1 MATNYPLSLDD
12 VTTIGGPFVNVLPIV
27 DPATDIDAVRRNN
40 LNDSVVAIETR
51 LGIIGDPS
59 VSSVDWA
66 TLTVSGVPNQGL
78 RFAGT
83 HVAFPGIIGESGIFI
98 DDATGNV
105 SYHKSGDPLGTF
117 TDLTAGGG
125 ASTWNALYAAS
136 QTMIIGAL
144 NPLTWTQ
151 SAASGIGFKVD
162 RNQAVSDAPTMRL
175 ENLNAADNQPVL
187 SLSAQGTDT
196 LYIDHPEFPGNHI
209 RCYDTTNTRDI
220 LTVTG
225 EGTVELTADVVPNLQ
240 LTQLHT
246 GAVAGKF
253 IDCIDTPYGSR
264 FIVEGD
270 GQFKV
275 NAGLGP
281 FGAGPSITLHGE
293 GASTDSYIRMT
304 TGAAH
309 DVRVTSLNNG
319 GFTFTPSANI
329 GALKVITTTS
339 VGSTYSLH
347 GVDST
352 FTSSGMN
359 SGDSSCFYAN
369 LTRNAL
375 DAISAN
381 IDGIYVKQSG
391 TAGAATYCGV
401 RVDPFLT
408 YGIMSSSPCFLEN
421 SNVADTK
428 DVLSVQQS
436 SASTGNLLK
445 LASLTGD
452 KLVVAA
458 LGTLLNTPSA
468 PTVASSS
475 HTIDITSGGID
486 GGAGPFPVGIVNYLS
501 DITGAGAG
509 VDINSALMCG
519 FKATYTDG
527 GGSNAPIGF
536 WADDTHQVGFYSQSN
551 VVIQANNSGR
561 ALEISQDGS
570 GSLISTGKGS
580 ASWDL
585 GDTMEIFHEPIPP
598 TAPLDAYWMRVT
610 SGGLTGG
617 VLEIVSCFKATPVGS
632 ALDTNVQAYMSAFA
646 ASDFNASGGTAK
658 GVGFSVG
665 SGYEYGLSTL
675 ARISVQS
682 SHTAGDAI
690 LNISNN
696 VASSLELLRVRDG
709 FSGANRL
716 VVTQAGHTAIETSST
731 LATEALKI
739 TQNDT
744 DEPFIQYAGTITG
757 DATANISIMNGDG
770 IVEGP
775 KAFGSVPGWQFEG
788 MIRINVN
795 NIDRWVPYY
804 SEDLS

>member
-1 MATNYPLSLDD
+1 MAAKFPIALDD
-12 VTTIGGPFVNVLPIV
+12 ATTLGGPFIDVVPPV
-27 DPATDIDAVRRNN
+27 DPQRNIAAEFRNN
-40 LNDSVVAIETR
+40 TNDIALAIEQR
-51 LGIIGDPS
+51 IGVIGS
-59 VSSVDWA
+59 AVATSLDWGL
-66 TLTVSGVPNQGL
+66 LTVGATPNQGV
-78 RFAGT
+78 RFQGT
-83 HVAFPGIIGESGIFI
+83 HAAWPALTTESGLFI
-98 DDATGNV
+98 DSASGNV
-105 SYHKSGDPLGTF
+105 AYHKSGDPLGTF
-117 TDLTAGGG
+117 TDLTGGG
-125 ASTWNALYAAS
+125 VATWNDLYAAS
-136 QTMIIGAL
+136 QAMTIGAL

-151 SAASGIGFKVD
+151 SAVSGIGFKVD

-196 LYIDHPEFPGNHI
+196 LYIDHPESPGNHI
-209 RCYDTTNTRDI
+209 RCYDTTNARNI

-225 EGTVELTADVVPNLQ
+225 EGTVELTADIVPNLQ

-246 GAVAGKF
+246 GAVAGNF

-264 FIVEGD
+264 FSVGGD
-270 GQFKV
+270 GQFRV

-304 TGAAH
+304 TGVAH

-319 GFTFTPSANI
+319 GFTFTPAANI

-339 VGSTYSLH
+339 VGSTYSLR

-352 FTSSGMN
+352 FTSSGMA
-359 SGDSSCFYAN
+359 SGDSSCFYARLN
-369 LTRNAL
+369 RSAS
-375 DAISAN
+375 DAIVAN
-381 IDGIYVKQSG
+381 IDGVYVKQSG

-401 RVDPFLT
+401 RIDPFLT
-408 YGIMSSSPCFLEN
+408 YGIMAGSPCIIGN
-421 SNVADTK
+421 SDATDTK
-428 DVLSVQQS
+428 DVLSVAQY
-436 SASTGNLLK
+436 SASTGNLLR
-445 LASLTGD
+445 LTTLTGD
-452 KLVVAA
+452 KLVADV
-458 LGTLLNTPSA
+458 LGTLLSTPSA

-486 GGAGPFPVGIVNYLS
+486 GGPGPFPVGVVNYLS

-536 WADDTHQVGFYSQSN
+536 WADDTHQIGFYSQSN

-580 ASWDL
+580 ASWNL

-617 VLEIVSCFKATPVGS
+617 ALEIISCFKATPVGS

-675 ARISVQS
+675 ARVSIQS
-682 SHTAGDAI
+682 SHTTGDAI
-690 LNISNN
+690 LTVSNN
-696 VASSLELLRVRDG
+696 TASSLELLRVRDG

-716 VVTQAGHTAIETSST
+716 VVTQDGVTTLETSST
-731 LATEALKI
+731 VGLETLNIK
-739 TQNDT
+739 QNDT
-744 DEPFIQYAGTITG
+744 DEPFVRYDGTIAG
-757 DATANISIMNGDG
+757 DASTNISTRNGNG

-775 KAFGSVPGWQFEG
+775 MSFGGNPGWKFEG
-788 MIRINVN
+788 MRRESINGV
-795 NIDRWVPYY
+795 DRWVPFY

>member
-27 DPATDIDAVRRNN
+27 NPATDIDAVRRNN

-125 ASTWNALYAAS
+125 ASTWDAIY
-136 QTMIIGAL
+136 AL
-144 NPLTWTQ
+144 NKALDISSTVLTYTQ
-151 SAASGIGFKVD
+151 STATGTGFKVD
-162 RNQAVSDAPTMRL
+162 RNEAVSDAATMIVQNINVL
-175 ENLNAADNQPVL
+175 DTQPAL
-187 SLSAQGTDT
+187 SIISASNVA
-196 LYIDHPEFPGNHI
+196 L
-209 RCYDTTNTRDI
+209 
-220 LTVTG
+220 
-225 EGTVELTADVVPNLQ
+225 
-240 LTQLHT
+240 
-246 GAVAGKF
+246 AVAGVVAQ
-253 IDCIDTPYGSR
+253 TTA
-264 FIVEGD
+264 
-270 GQFKV
+270 V
-275 NAGLGP
+275 NPTVA
-281 FGAGPSITLHGE
+281 FEA
-293 GASTDSYIRMT
+293 Y
-304 TGAAH
+304 
-309 DVRVTSLNNG
+309 
-319 GFTFTPSANI
+319 
-329 GALKVITTTS
+329 TTS
-339 VGSTYSLH
+339 V
-347 GVDST
+347 
-352 FTSSGMN
+352 
-359 SGDSSCFYAN
+359 
-369 LTRNAL
+369 
-375 DAISAN
+375 
-381 IDGIYVKQSG
+381 
-391 TAGAATYCGV
+391 
-401 RVDPFLT
+401 
-408 YGIMSSSPCFLEN
+408 
-421 SNVADTK
+421 
-428 DVLSVQQS
+428 
-436 SASTGNLLK
+436 
-445 LASLTGD
+445 
-452 KLVVAA
+452 
-458 LGTLLNTPSA
+458 
-468 PTVASSS
+468 
-475 HTIDITSGGID
+475 TSGGID
-486 GGAGPFPVGIVNYLS
+486 GGPGPFPVGVVNYLS

-536 WADDTHQVGFYSQSN
+536 WADDTHQIGFYSQSN

-757 DATANISIMNGDG
+757 DATANISTLNGDG

-775 KAFGSVPGWQFEG
+775 KAYGGLSAGWQFEG

-795 NIDRWVPYY
+795 NVDRWVPYY
-804 SEDLS
+804 SEDMS